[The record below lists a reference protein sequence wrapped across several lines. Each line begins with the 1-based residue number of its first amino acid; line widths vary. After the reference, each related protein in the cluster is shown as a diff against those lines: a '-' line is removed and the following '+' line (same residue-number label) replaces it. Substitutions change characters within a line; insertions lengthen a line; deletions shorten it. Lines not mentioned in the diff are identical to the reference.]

1 MKVSQNFESDHR
13 TTGMI
18 ACWNNILCSSHT
30 FKASLKTMWK
40 SIKYYSCDHNT
51 LKLSTVSRCG
61 DHILSKLAKL
71 LLISKPISQSIS
83 PPATSYITVGKIK
96 PRSNLKGGISPSIM
110 HLIPTSTSKVL
121 RSCSSQVVN
130 ERFKK
135 LDLAFNNVKPKDL
148 YFVLD

>member
-40 SIKYYSCDHNT
+40 SIKYYSCEHNT

-110 HLIPTSTSKVL
+110 HLIPKTLVPNESSWSLDSKTYL
-121 RSCSSQVVN
+121 GC
-130 ERFKK
+130 
-135 LDLAFNNVKPKDL
+135 
-148 YFVLD
+148 